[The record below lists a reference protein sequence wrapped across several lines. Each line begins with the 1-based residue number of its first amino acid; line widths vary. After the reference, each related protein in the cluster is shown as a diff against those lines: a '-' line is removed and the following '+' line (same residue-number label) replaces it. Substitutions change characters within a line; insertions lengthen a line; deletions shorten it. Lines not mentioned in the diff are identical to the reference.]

1 MHGNKLHDIR
11 LTISLPRDDD
21 PSIVALCIYIH
32 KTLGSSWTLSVES
45 DDGKRGAD
53 EQVRRATALRPEL
66 HGTEAEGSQLHGC
79 ACLLLFVLFLGGW
92 AFIAQYAIRNGD
104 LNKLLVPTD
113 SFNRKCGMDSGVLNK
128 KNLFFF
134 DLNQCIDPLVPITG
148 CDTPQVRYH

>member
-79 ACLLLFVLFLGGW
+79 ALPAVIRPLPGRMGLHSPICHQERRSQQTAGAHGLL
-92 AFIAQYAIRNGD
+92 
-104 LNKLLVPTD
+104 
-113 SFNRKCGMDSGVLNK
+113 
-128 KNLFFF
+128 
-134 DLNQCIDPLVPITG
+134 
-148 CDTPQVRYH
+148 